1 MERSFTL
8 CNGDKLVCTEKAA
21 IFTFSGPRIVLSSSA
36 NGGGLRD
43 DLTAAFNY
51 CDCGR
56 AGICQPM
63 EGATLR
69 EHQIAVARRLGLDP
83 EHTAGLDT
91 AANLDNMVVVT
102 KTWEDLRVTAAVSGG
117 ADGNALCAG
126 DPATL
131 TERDG
136 TPCLVPPG
144 TINIFLVTDRP
155 LSPGAMVE
163 WMMTATEAKT
173 SVLRD
178 LMQGS
183 GVSPALATGTGTD
196 GVVAICGTGER
207 GRLLNGGKHF
217 KFGELT
223 GLAVREAVAEALL
236 RQTGFSEQSQHAVF
250 KRLQRFGITKASLTS
265 RCLTQV
271 PELSAA
277 IPRALERLDQD
288 AFLLAAVALYVH
300 LIDQCRSGML
310 TTREAGDWANHLLS
324 EIQTHYR
331 CPLPLAQ
338 DAPLPE
344 RLEQLL
350 CDLLVAHLR
359 EQDRLYHHAQPI

>member
-21 IFTFSGPRIVLSSSA
+21 IFTFSGPRAVLSSAA

-43 DLTAAFNY
+43 DLTAVFNY

-83 EHTAGLDT
+83 DHAAGLDT

-102 KTWEDLRVTAAVSGG
+102 KTWEDLYVTAAVSGG

-126 DPATL
+126 DPASL
-131 TERDG
+131 MERDG
-136 TPCLVPPG
+136 APCLVPPG
-144 TINIFLVTDRP
+144 TINIFLITDRA

-163 WMMTATEAKT
+163 WVMTATEAKT

-183 GVSPALATGTGTD
+183 CVSPSLATGTGTD
-196 GVVAICGTGER
+196 GVVAICGTAER
-207 GRLLNGGKHF
+207 GRLINGGKHF

-223 GLAVREAVAEALL
+223 GLAVREAVTEALL
-236 RQTGFSEQSQHAVF
+236 RQTGFSAQSQHAVF
-250 KRLQRFGITKASLTS
+250 SRLHRFGITKASLTA
-265 RCLTQV
+265 RCLTRV
-271 PELSAA
+271 PKLADA

-300 LIDQCRSGML
+300 LMDQCRNGML
-310 TTREAGDWANHLLS
+310 TAREAGDWADHLLS
-324 EIQTHYR
+324 EVQTHYS
-331 CPLPLAQ
+331 CPLPIAT

-350 CDLLVAHLR
+350 CDLITAHLR
-359 EQDRLYHHAQPI
+359 EQDRLYHNEQPI